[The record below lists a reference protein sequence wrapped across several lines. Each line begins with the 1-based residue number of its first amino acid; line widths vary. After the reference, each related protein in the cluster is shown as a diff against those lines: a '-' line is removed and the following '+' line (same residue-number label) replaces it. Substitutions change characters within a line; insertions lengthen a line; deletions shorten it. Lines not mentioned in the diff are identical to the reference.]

1 MRSRKG
7 SDIVINIGSAKE
19 LGELIMHERKAQ
31 GLTQTQLA
39 GLSGVGITFLSN
51 LENGKQTA
59 ELGKTLNVL
68 ATLGL
73 DLLAERRD
81 NE

>member
-1 MRSRKG
+1 
-7 SDIVINIGSAKE
+7 
-19 LGELIMHERKAQ
+19 MHEGKAW

-39 GLSGVGITFLSN
+39 ELSGVGITFLSN

-59 ELGKTLNVL
+59 ELGKTFNAL

-73 DLLAERRD
+73 DLLVERRD